1 MPEPASPSSRSSTP
15 AGSADRWPTEA
26 TDFVVR
32 TVGNVREKTTGP
44 AITAGRAAVF
54 GMFAAIVGLTA
65 LVLFAVA
72 LVRIITVYMPD
83 ERVWPADLIVGGV
96 FCLLAAVLWTRT
108 RARA

>member
-1 MPEPASPSSRSSTP
+1 MPDPASPPSRSS
-15 AGSADRWPTEA
+15 AGDANADRWPTEA

-32 TVGNVREKTTGP
+32 TVGTVREKTTGP

-54 GMFAAIVGLTA
+54 GMFAALVGLTA

-72 LVRIITVYMPD
+72 LVRLITVYMPG
-83 ERVWPADLIVGGV
+83 ERVWPAYLIVGGA
-96 FCLLAAVLWTRT
+96 FCLIAAVLWTRT